1 MRSALKKIITGTTL
15 TAALGLSLF
24 AAAPAT
30 AVEAPFENCTAAYEA
45 GYSNIPSTDARYQPK
60 LDRDGDGIGC
70 DNPDGI
76 PGLIRLDVP
85 AQSVSDDERDSAVE
99 VVSDDGVEVV
109 ETEVETA
116 VAEDDSQVA
125 VVPVGAADT
134 GVAPAA
140 DPAAALAM
148 GALGLAGVAG
158 AAVVARRRAQA

>member
-1 MRSALKKIITGTTL
+1 M
-15 TAALGLSLF
+15 
-24 AAAPAT
+24 
-30 AVEAPFENCTAAYEA
+30 
-45 GYSNIPSTDARYQPK
+45 
-60 LDRDGDGIGC
+60 
-70 DNPDGI
+70 
-76 PGLIRLDVP
+76 P
-85 AQSVSDDERDSAVE
+85 AQSASDDERDSTVE